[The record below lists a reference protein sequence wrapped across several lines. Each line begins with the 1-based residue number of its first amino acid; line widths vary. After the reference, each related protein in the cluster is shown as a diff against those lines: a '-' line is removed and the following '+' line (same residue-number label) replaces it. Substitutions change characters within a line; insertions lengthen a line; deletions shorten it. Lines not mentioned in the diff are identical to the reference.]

1 MNILVISYEA
11 WRNTNNGGN
20 VLSNI
25 FCAFDDVDIAQIYC
39 SGDMPQNNICRKY
52 YQISESLLLTSA
64 KGRRLEEKDYS
75 ADDADQT
82 AVIENK
88 INSKIPGVIKNAS
101 QLARE
106 LMWTVFN
113 WKTKELDAFIREFKP
128 DLIFAPCYYYYHV
141 SKVALYAES
150 IADCPVISYISDDN
164 YSLKNICFYPSF
176 WINRLITRKWIRKLF
191 SASSL
196 IYTMTE
202 LQKTEYEQY
211 FGRPMKILCKSAEFN
226 KEPKK
231 EAGNPLR
238 LIYAGGLYLNRWKML
253 AALSDA
259 LAEINGQQI
268 KAQLHIYSGTELA
281 PRIVQKINDGKNAFF
296 HGQISYQ
303 ELHDRYRES
312 DIAVFVE
319 SFDLKNRL
327 TTRLSFSTK
336 IIDCLNS
343 GCAVLAIGPEDQ
355 GGMSYL
361 KKNDAAI
368 CVNDLRELSPT
379 VREIADHPGLI
390 TEYANKALRLG
401 QKNHMK
407 DDIEKTIR
415 KDFYDIAAGKPPTA
429 DY

>member
-368 CVNDLRELSPT
+368 CVRIIPD
-379 VREIADHPGLI
+379 
-390 TEYANKALRLG
+390 
-401 QKNHMK
+401 
-407 DDIEKTIR
+407 
-415 KDFYDIAAGKPPTA
+415 
-429 DY
+429 